1 MRSRVYR
8 FLAGQAWA
16 IRDDAWET
24 IQAVIHRHE
33 SGERLTREQIRAAIG
48 ADEEDEQPILA
59 QDEEQPVI
67 ARISICGPI
76 IPRGNAMSDVSGMA
90 SAEMVAKKIRAA
102 GSKENVA
109 SVLLDFDCPGGAVT
123 GIQEAAAAIREVRA
137 IKPVVAHAN
146 HMACSAAYW
155 LASQASEIV
164 ASPSAEVG
172 SIGVFMVH
180 QDLTKMAEKEGVKA
194 TFIFAGKN
202 KTEGHPLK
210 ALSED
215 AKLYAQHKI
224 DAIYASMTEDIAEG
238 IGVSASKVRGA
249 SFGQGRSLLA
259 DEALSVGMVHRIA
272 TSEETIARMA
282 ADPKSIALRPAA
294 RAFVTVPSLPAG
306 MGHELAAMAEIQGA
320 INRQIEVEPEPIA
333 NPETIAQDSHVT
345 RPGAAE
351 ENEMDETKL
360 AALIAE
366 HTAKAVADAV
376 APLEA
381 KISGLEATSNK
392 AVEIAQKS
400 AEELAATNKANAT
413 ALAKGK
419 LDLLVDEGRISP
431 ADAAEALEDFPHL
444 PADRW
449 AARIKAF
456 EARDPSFVDLSRP
469 LVVKGAN
476 GEPVTVELISLP
488 TANGQSLQYG
498 SDAHDEA
505 AVRAAHTN
513 AKGELDYDAYRA
525 ALYARHGER
534 APVLQ

>member
-8 FLAGQAWA
+8 YLAGQAWA
-16 IRDDAWET
+16 ILEEDLPILQSLAMNP
-24 IQAVIHRHE
+24 
-33 SGERLTREQIRAAIG
+33 RLTAEELRAEFGVEDDEEAEQKEPVVALLGIYGPILPRGGAMSAEGIAARVRAAT
-48 ADEEDEQPILA
+48 AREDVKAI
-59 QDEEQPVI
+59 
-67 ARISICGPI
+67 
-76 IPRGNAMSDVSGMA
+76 
-90 SAEMVAKKIRAA
+90 
-102 GSKENVA
+102 
-109 SVLLDFDCPGGAVT
+109 VLDIDTPGGAVA
-123 GIQEAAAAIREVRA
+123 GIQEAAQAIREARVV
-137 IKPVVAHAN
+137 KPVVAVAN
-146 HMACSAAYW
+146 TLMASAGYW
-155 LASQASEIV
+155 LGSQASEIV
-164 ASPSAEVG
+164 ATPSAELG
-172 SIGVFMVH
+172 SIGVIMVPL
-180 QDLTKMAEKEGVKA
+180 DFSKVAEREGIKA
-194 TFIFAGKN
+194 TFIHAGKH
-202 KTEGHPLK
+202 KAERHPLK
-210 ALSED
+210 GLTKEAVVYMQQQVDAL
-215 AKLYAQHKI
+215 YGR
-224 DAIYASMTEDIAEG
+224 MTEEIGEG
-238 IGVSASKVRGA
+238 LGVSSATVRGS
-249 SFGQGRSLLA
+249 SFGEGRTLFAA
-259 DEALSVGMVHRIA
+259 DAVKVGMAHSVG
-272 TSEETIARMA
+272 TLEETIARVVA
-282 ADPKSIALRPAA
+282 APSSIELRPLRVAA
-294 RAFVTVPSLPAG
+294 VTVPALPVASSQQID
-306 MGHELAAMAEIQGA
+306 ELMQAQATIQ
-320 INRQIEVEPEPIA
+320 RQIEQPEAEVA